1 MHATNYLSTL
11 THARHLF
18 VKNCVSP
25 IYLILFVTERCNA
38 RCKHC
43 FVNVPDNKRI
53 KEELTLQE
61 IEKISNRMGRL
72 LYLLPTGGE
81 PFLREDL
88 PDIIDLFYKN
98 NGLRNVGIPTNGS
111 LTEMVERSVIRTLS
125 LCKDLRL
132 GVDISIDALH
142 QDHDDIRGLPGLFE
156 KAIAT
161 YWRLK
166 EVERRNERFRISV
179 EVTVSSFNQDKVY
192 DIYSYFLKVLRVDN
206 LFVRLVRGNPRDP
219 AAKDVNIAKF
229 EAFAEKLE
237 RDLRN
242 GVFYGHS
249 AYPLSEL
256 ITARDIIG
264 RKLTIKTVKE
274 RRFQIPCYAGNLT
287 GVIRSNGDVFPCEL
301 LNEKIGNLREKGYN
315 FKELWQSERAESI
328 RRRIR
333 ETRCFCTHE
342 CFITNNILFNPRMLP
357 KLLKEYMGLRLRQKA
372 ATK

>member
-1 MHATNYLSTL
+1 M
-11 THARHLF
+11 F
-18 VKNCVSP
+18 VKHCVSP

-53 KEELTLQE
+53 KEELTLGE
-61 IEKISNRMGRL
+61 IEKLSNNMGGL

-81 PFLREDL
+81 PFLRDDL
-88 PDIIDLFYKN
+88 PDIINIFYKN
-98 NGLRNVGIPTNGS
+98 NHLRNVGIPTNGS
-111 LTEMVERSVIRTLS
+111 LTERVVASVNRTLS

-142 QDHDDIRGLPGLFE
+142 QAHDHIRGFPGLFE

-166 EVERRNERFRISV
+166 ELEKHNHRFRV
-179 EVTVSSFNQDKVY
+179 CPDVTISSFNQNNLFE
-192 DIYSYFLKVLRVDN
+192 IYMYFVETLKVDN

-219 AAKDVNIAKF
+219 SAKDVNIEKF
-229 EAFAEKLE
+229 VEFSKKLE
-237 RDLRN
+237 QDLRN

-264 RKLTIKTVKE
+264 RQLTIKMVKE

-287 GVIRSNGDVFPCEL
+287 GVIRSNGDVYPCEL
-301 LNEKIGNLREKGYN
+301 LDKRIGNLRENDYD
-315 FKELWQSERAESI
+315 FKTLWQSDRAKKIRKQI
-328 RRRIR
+328 RR
-333 ETRCFCTHE
+333 TRCFCTHE
-342 CFITNNILFNPRMLP
+342 CFITNNILFNPWMFPRV
-357 KLLKEYMGLRLRQKA
+357 LKEYISLKCR
-372 ATK
+372 